1 MSAEQNPRGSERQ
14 FDSGDRVTLTGT
26 VAYER
31 NGFVFVRWDGGNES
45 LVWGADMADPT
56 EEAT

>member
-1 MSAEQNPRGSERQ
+1 MDSRGTERR

-31 NGFVFVRWDGGNES
+31 SGFVFVRWDGGSES
-45 LVWGADMADPT
+45 LVWGAELVREPL
-56 EEAT
+56 EEAA